1 MDGKVVHTLNFCSGI
16 HENRW
21 QRSSDSD
28 SKSLSVERCIQT
40 KVGEG

>member
-1 MDGKVVHTLNFCSGI
+1 MDGKVVHTMNLGSGI
-16 HENRW
+16 HEYR
-21 QRSSDSD
+21 RKRFSDSD